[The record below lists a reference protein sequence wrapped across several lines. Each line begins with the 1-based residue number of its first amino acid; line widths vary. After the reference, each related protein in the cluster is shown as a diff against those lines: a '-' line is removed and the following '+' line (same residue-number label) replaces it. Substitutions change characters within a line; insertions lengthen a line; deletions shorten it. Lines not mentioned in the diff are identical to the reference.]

1 MKYTFQVEVTF
12 DNEQVTDG
20 QAREIVDGIIA
31 RGMED
36 LRSQL
41 DDDDLCQEDF
51 DDNDPFKLFEQ
62 IEDIKLV

>member
-1 MKYTFQVEVTF
+1 MKYTFQVEITF
-12 DNEQVTDG
+12 DNEQVTEG
-20 QAREIVDGIIA
+20 QASKIVDGIIA

-41 DDDDLCQEDF
+41 EDDDLCQEDF

>member
-12 DNEQVTDG
+12 DNEQVTDV